1 MLLNTIQNINSAL
14 AVVRNNSNVR
24 PELFYSKILLD
35 TIKVPQEDYVHLK
48 HASTTR
54 VLPAGHQKL
63 ELKRLGT
70 WTAHTQVL
78 REGMPPRPD
87 LTRSE
92 SIEVGYTQFGR
103 FAFFTDQIRTDVLV
117 DFVAHYSKE
126 LSDLANRT
134 LEKFAREKL
143 LSAPSAFYA
152 NGKTSV
158 GQLAPGD
165 VVTIADLRLITL
177 KFSRMFVDPI
187 DGFYNYICSPEFMYD
202 MIDDPYVKYYMETNN
217 NTFELYSSGKPFP
230 LFKIKYI
237 ETRLDENLA
246 PDLDHPGEYMD
257 GNGTYW
263 LRMVTKDGSLV
274 YSVKNEAASSAT
286 KKNESDVTD
295 TALASRHILTEYYY
309 RDGSAIENRVYW
321 KIIPTVVPVHTNV
334 SNILKWNTS
343 TKKYEA
349 VASAAVGDDPG
360 ILTAFG
366 GAGQRQATITNS
378 IELPINRGIFTGAKG
393 LVRVQVEGQG
403 ATQIIVKGLG
413 SAGTN
418 DPLDQL
424 SSIGFK
430 IQGVGFGF
438 ERPEAVFVTYSV
450 PNHALDT
457 AGISRDA
464 ILGKQNHVNEKGM
477 ILNVSN
483 VDKYQSTTWVTGT
496 VYKAGQHFND
506 GTNEY
511 VAVVDHTASA
521 ALATDVTAGKVVK
534 LGTVVVNNPSD
545 LGLAK

>member
-1 MLLNTIQNINSAL
+1 LKANKKTKTLEEIKNMLLNSIENINSAL
-14 AVVRNNSNVR
+14 AVVRNNPSVR
-24 PELFYSKILLD
+24 PEKFYSKILLD

-48 HASTTR
+48 HASKTMT
-54 VLPAGHQKL
+54 LPAGHQKL

-78 REGMPPRPD
+78 REGIPPRPD

-92 SIEVGYTQFGR
+92 TIEVGYTQFGR

-126 LSDLANRT
+126 LADLANRT

-152 NGKTSV
+152 GGKTSV
-158 GQLAPGD
+158 GQLVPGD
-165 VVTIADLRLITL
+165 IVTIADLRLITL
-177 KFSRMFVDPI
+177 KFGRMFVDPI

-202 MIDDPYVKYYMETNN
+202 LIDDPYVKYYMETNH
-217 NTFELYSSGKPFP
+217 NTFDLYSSGKPFP
-230 LFKIKYI
+230 LFKIRYI

-257 GNGTYW
+257 AAGTYW
-263 LRMVTKDGSLV
+263 LRMIKRDGSVV
-274 YSVKNEAASSAT
+274 YSIKNEAVT
-286 KKNESDVTD
+286 NTPVNNESDVADATK
-295 TALASRHILTEYYY
+295 LGGRYILKEYYY

-321 KIIPTVVPVHTNV
+321 KINSSVSATAANTENV
-334 SNILKWNTS
+334 MTLKTDG
-343 TKKYEA
+343 TYEA
-349 VASAAVGDDPG
+349 GDHTDVTSGVVADSV
-360 ILTAFG
+360 
-366 GAGQRQATITNS
+366 
-378 IELPINRGIFTGAKG
+378 ELPINRGIFTGAKG
-393 LVRVQVEGQG
+393 LIKVQVEGQG

-413 SAGTN
+413 SGGTN

-438 ERPEAVFVTYSV
+438 ERPEAVYITYSV

-464 ILGKQNHVNEKGM
+464 ILGKGNPVNEKGM
-477 ILNVSN
+477 ILNDSG

-496 VYKAGQHFND
+496 AYKAGQHVNNATD
-506 GTNEY
+506 EY
-511 VAVVDHTASA
+511 VVVVDHTSGT
-521 ALATDVTAGKVVK
+521 LATDVAAGKLVK
-534 LGTVVVNNPSD
+534 LGTVVVNNPGD
-545 LGLAK
+545 LGLKK

>member
-1 MLLNTIQNINSAL
+1 MLLNSLENINSAL
-14 AVVRNNSNVR
+14 AVVRNNPSVR
-24 PELFYSKILLD
+24 PEKFYSKILLD
-35 TIKVPQEDYVHLK
+35 TIKVPMEDYVHLK
-48 HASTTR
+48 HASKTMM
-54 VLPAGHQKL
+54 LPAGHQKL

-78 REGMPPRPD
+78 REGIPPRPD

-92 SIEVGYTQFGR
+92 TIEVGYTQFGR

-158 GQLAPGD
+158 GELAPGD

-202 MIDDPYVKYYMETNN
+202 LIDDPYVKYYMETNN
-217 NTFELYSSGKPFP
+217 NTFDLYSSGKPFP

-257 GNGTYW
+257 GSGVYW
-263 LRMVTKDGSLV
+263 LRMAKKDASV
-274 YSVKNEAASSAT
+274 IYSIKNEAASGAT

-295 TALASRHILTEYYY
+295 VTLGSRHILTEYYY

-321 KIIPTVVPVHTNV
+321 KLISSVAGTALNV
-334 SNILKWNTS
+334 ANVLVWD
-343 TKKYEA
+343 
-349 VASAAVGDDPG
+349 AA
-360 ILTAFG
+360 ANA
-366 GAGQRQATITNS
+366 GAGGYVDGDHTDVPAGTVAES
-378 IELPINRGIFTGAKG
+378 IELPINRGIFTGSKG
-393 LVRVQVEGQG
+393 LVKVQVEGQG
-403 ATQIIVKGLG
+403 STQIIVKGLG

-430 IQGVGFGF
+430 IQGIGFGF
-438 ERPEAVFVTYSV
+438 ERPESVFVVYSV
-450 PNHALDT
+450 PNHAIDT

-464 ILGKQNHVNEKGM
+464 LLGKMNHVNEKGL
-477 ILNVSN
+477 IVDDSGTDVYAVNAWVTATAYALHDRVSN
-483 VDKYQSTTWVTGT
+483 GGNYYVCTEAHTSGT
-496 VYKAGQHFND
+496 F
-506 GTNEY
+506 
-511 VAVVDHTASA
+511 
-521 ALATDVTAGKVVK
+521 ATDLAAGKWVSYGSVTVDNPDD
-534 LGTVVVNNPSD
+534 LGTT
-545 LGLAK
+545 K